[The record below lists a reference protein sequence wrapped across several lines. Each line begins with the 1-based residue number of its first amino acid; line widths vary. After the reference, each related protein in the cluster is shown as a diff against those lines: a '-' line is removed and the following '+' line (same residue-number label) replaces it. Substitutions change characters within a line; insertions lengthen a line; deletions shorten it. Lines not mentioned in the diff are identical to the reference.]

1 MIARIIRIIAIGIA
15 MLRIIFPL
23 TPSRKCF
30 FSSLVFA
37 KSILNLGIHIY
48 DMRLIL
54 KQFPSFL
61 YNPIN
66 MIDWEICFHNIIF
79 CNEDYESLIQS
90 LIQIT
95 WFGDI
100 RINQCAVVSGPL
112 RASTFVP
119 PLNLYIKY
127 TAMTIDSKN
136 VQSYGPAL

>member
-1 MIARIIRIIAIGIA
+1 
-15 MLRIIFPL
+15 
-23 TPSRKCF
+23 
-30 FSSLVFA
+30 
-37 KSILNLGIHIY
+37 
-48 DMRLIL
+48 MRLIL

-79 CNEDYESLIQS
+79 GNEDYESLIQS

-112 RASTFVP
+112 RASTFVT

>member
-1 MIARIIRIIAIGIA
+1 
-15 MLRIIFPL
+15 
-23 TPSRKCF
+23 
-30 FSSLVFA
+30 
-37 KSILNLGIHIY
+37 
-48 DMRLIL
+48 MRLIL

-112 RASTFVP
+112 RASTFVT

-127 TAMTIDSKN
+127 TAMTIGSKN
-136 VQSYGPAL
+136 VQSYGPALQVLDATLTVHFQNVDVFIVQDDPKQQFRARDIFKYFRHEVIIQ